1 MLAILIFGTGV
12 GVVLGLRFS
21 VFALVS
27 AILFAP
33 AAIIITGLVSRYD
46 ARAVGFFT
54 LAVWHCSNSVTSSVG
69 FSPNISANEQKRGV
83 SPGRHV
89 SIINF

>member
-21 VFALVS
+21 LFALVS

-46 ARAVGFFT
+46 ARAVGFFA
-54 LAVWHCSNSVTSSVG
+54 LAVMALLQFGYFIGGLLAEYFGERTKARRFPWT
-69 FSPNISANEQKRGV
+69 PRQYY
-83 SPGRHV
+83 
-89 SIINF
+89 